1 MSALPSSAPARG
13 SDRRAPWGPALAL
26 CAIVVVGRFAY
37 ALDDHAA
44 EPSFIDFDLFRIA
57 GRLAVEGRLADAYE
71 WSRLKDLEMALGA
84 KPTGF
89 GPFAYPPP
97 FALMM
102 AGLAHL
108 STGAAY
114 FGSLILGFGL
124 FAAAL
129 RRLAPT
135 AFWPCFAALGPAVCL
150 NVFVG
155 QNGMLTGGL
164 AGLATAWAL
173 ERRGSAAGGVVGLLA
188 ALKPQVALVLPLI
201 LVLRG
206 QGRALVAMAAAG
218 SALAGLAVLCFGPG
232 IVGAFL
238 SSLAGMGESLAA
250 GRFPLHRMTSVYA
263 GLRALG
269 LPSGLSLASHLAVA
283 ALLLAAA
290 VLVGRRAGG
299 GRVEAGLLL
308 MATAF
313 VSPYFFDYDLPVVGA
328 GLALVL
334 GATAGPRKLVA
345 LSLAG
350 LAGAGAVG
358 MIEIMATDGHRPS
371 LGAVFT
377 LLSFGS
383 ALHLARR
390 HAARVPEART

>member
-1 MSALPSSAPARG
+1 MSAFSSAPMRT
-13 SDRRAPWGPALAL
+13 SPRRAPWGPALAL
-26 CAIVVVGRFAY
+26 CALVVIGRLAY
-37 ALDDHAA
+37 FLDDNTEA
-44 EPSFIDFDLFRIA
+44 PSLIDFDIFRIA
-57 GRLAVEGRLADAYE
+57 GRLAVEGHLADAYD
-71 WSRLKDLEMALGA
+71 WSRLRDLEIALGG

-97 FALMM
+97 FALAM

-114 FGSLILGFGL
+114 FGFVTLGLGLI
-124 FAAAL
+124 AAAL

-135 AFWPCFAALGPAVCL
+135 AFWPCFAALVPAVCI
-150 NVFVG
+150 NIAIG

-173 ERRGSAAGGVVGLLA
+173 ERRGPAAGGVAGLLA
-188 ALKPQVALVLPLI
+188 ALKPQVAVVLPLM

-232 IVGAFL
+232 IVGIFL
-238 SSLAGMGESLAA
+238 GGLAGTGEALAA

-269 LPSGLSLASHLAVA
+269 LPSGVALGSHLAAA

-290 VLVGRRAGG
+290 ILVGRRAGG
-299 GRVEAGLLL
+299 GRAEAGLLL
-308 MATAF
+308 MTTAF
-313 VSPYFFDYDLPVVGA
+313 VSPYFYDYDLPVVGA

-334 GATAGPRKLVA
+334 GATTGPRKLVA

-350 LAGAGAVG
+350 LAGAGAAG
-358 MIEIMATDGHRPS
+358 MIEVMATDGYRPS
-371 LGAVFT
+371 LGALFV

-383 ALHLARR
+383 ALQLVRR
-390 HAARVPEART
+390 HATPASEARA